1 MKWAIDARQDFSFS
15 LPAELCNVVQTPYTV
30 RKQEKETTNKEQKT
44 RIKMKSVMKIAK
56 EMIQPLED

>member
-15 LPAELCNVVQTPYTV
+15 LPSELCNVVQTPYTV
-30 RKQEKETTNKEQKT
+30 RKQEKETTKTEQKT